1 MRFDR
6 TTLTPP
12 PPPHKKN
19 KQTMPKPVT
28 GAASAS
34 ASAASVGEDSMMAE
48 ARQII
53 AAHDRSEMGEAKQQR
68 SAGAHGKAGNG
79 GPGNKMKKPQAA
91 RRPPNAKPEAGMDDN
106 DAAAKNDT
114 GTARSTDLDQHL
126 QVNAQRNKNST
137 KKGSPASTASSAAQT
152 ARVRNQRQANNTNTN
167 KTRNSSSKNRN
178 RNRIVV
184 DTSGSDAVKAQAAA
198 AAAAAA
204 SASPKSARTDRAVN
218 MVGRVDT
225 ADTSPSNTNGA
236 AHFNDSGEY
245 SGDHSAA
252 TLSTGNKSQRRVQQ
266 QQNSPPLA
274 PTTTTSQALAA
285 ISEAVQLDQQSQ
297 GGTGIHNSG
306 GGKVMDRQSST
317 TTGMTALVSVG
328 DDDNGVLGPARNG
341 VVRGEGTNRSEAGD
355 CGGDDVDDDMSARTG
370 ATGATND
377 DFMRKFVSKP
387 SIDEDDMMSRRSVQ
401 SAPSVS
407 ATVMMNAIDP
417 TRRESQDDDDD
428 DDYDDDSTL
437 NGTLNQDDDGDDD
450 ASSATGLIQAAS
462 KDSNSNMRRRSPPQ
476 TSPDVPPTSKT
487 IRTNKAW
494 NHAKANPNKK
504 NVAVVGEPSP
514 ADASIDR
521 SMAQRSTAT
530 DAALNG
536 EELSGRTYVTDSTES
551 VKEASIAAT
560 ATASSRTSP
569 TKHTSPKVAS
579 QLSVQSAR
587 SPLSSPDSQQS
598 QRQMGSAKAT
608 SPHSIQSAQSPLSSP
623 DSQRSQRQVAANP
636 SADSHDPSIG
646 AVSTLS
652 ALSAGAQSVRSSQS
666 QRSIKQSHS
675 TRSGQS
681 KVPEIDLNADDGS
694 KMTTDTRQLNDK
706 LQSSVDKER
715 KSSRKLENIVGVLG
729 EDDPL
734 SQAIR
739 KVEDGDS
746 TRSGVA
752 AATASAS
759 SQRAGSPRK
768 SAESSRSQLSNSSSA
783 SNRASASDVI
793 AAIASSVDDLN
804 GSSNG
809 ASASDIVAA
818 IASSAE
824 DLDVR
829 TSPSGSLRHGTRL
842 SSNQSVGDG
851 PLRGSGNRSVASV
864 AARTTAS
871 AASRRSEARTA
882 TTVPPTL
889 SPTMSAPYSFSN
901 KDIIQDNIENGGHSG
916 KANDGA
922 RTVDNEP
929 KPMYRGERT
938 FVQRN
943 RKALLLGF
951 GLVAIVAAIAGIAVA
966 ASSKRSSTSSA
977 SDADSFMG
985 TPSPTPFLTLE
996 SVLSTWSPDD
1006 GVAMKALPFSPQGI
1020 AYAWIKADLETLG
1033 YDPNDLSGYDNS
1045 VAAFE
1050 PRRMADRVKTRY
1062 ALSVLNYTFWGGS
1075 GAGVASDT
1083 FDAWSHENDEC
1094 NFARVFCEYDGE
1106 GFGDGLVRVL
1116 DLDEADIPEGSVLPG
1131 EVTMLNDLNALV
1143 FTSTRLGGK
1152 IPDVFSPMQDLR
1164 ILDLDDCVF
1173 TGTVPESI
1181 GTLLNLE
1188 ELRLNDNI
1196 LEGPLPDLFW
1206 NLKFLRVL
1214 ELQKNLFTGT
1224 ISQSIWSLGP
1234 SLEDL
1239 RIGDNELTGTLST
1252 QIGNLRN
1259 LERFWA
1265 YSNQLTGKIP
1275 TQFGQL
1281 SLLNDLAMDDNRFVG
1296 AIPKQLASCPLTE
1309 LWLNTNRLS
1318 SSIPAALG
1326 EIFGLENLYLDENL
1340 LTGTVS
1346 SESAMCIG
1354 EKSFLFFLSLTRFS
1368 AAHSIFHQI
1377 LPTGSF
1383 PAGQFIQLH

>member
-1 MRFDR
+1 
-6 TTLTPP
+6 
-12 PPPHKKN
+12 
-19 KQTMPKPVT
+19 
-28 GAASAS
+28 
-34 ASAASVGEDSMMAE
+34 MAE

-53 AAHDRSEMGEAKQQR
+53 AAHDRSEMGEATKQHFA
-68 SAGAHGKAGNG
+68 SANA
-79 GPGNKMKKPQAA
+79 PGTRKKPQMLVQKQ
-91 RRPPNAKPEAGMDDN
+91 PPKPEAMYN
-106 DAAAKNDT
+106 DAATQNADT
-114 GTARSTDLDQHL
+114 SELDQHL
-126 QVNAQRNKNST
+126 QGNAQRNK
-137 KKGSPASTASSAAQT
+137 KKGSPASAASSAAQT
-152 ARVRNQRQANNTNTN
+152 ARVRNQRQPNNNKTNTNT
-167 KTRNSSSKNRN
+167 RNASSGKNRN

-218 MVGRVDT
+218 MEG
-225 ADTSPSNTNGA
+225 ANTSPSSNANNGA
-236 AHFNDSGEY
+236 AHFNVSGEF

-266 QQNSPPLA
+266 QQGSPPSG
-274 PTTTTSQALAA
+274 PTTTTTASQALAA

-297 GGTGIHNSG
+297 DGIHNQN
-306 GGKVMDRQSST
+306 GGKVVHRQSST
-317 TTGMTALVSVG
+317 TTGITTLVSVG
-328 DDDNGVLGPARNG
+328 DDDLLGSARNG
-341 VVRGEGTNRSEAGD
+341 VVRGEGTNRSVAGD
-355 CGGDDVDDDMSARTG
+355 GDVGIPEADEGGGDVDDDDMSARTG

-387 SIDEDDMMSRRSVQ
+387 SIDDDDTMSRRSVQ

-417 TRRESQDDDDD
+417 TRRESQEYDDDD
-428 DDYDDDSTL
+428 DDDSTL
-437 NGTLNQDDDGDDD
+437 NGTLDQDDD
-450 ASSATGLIQAAS
+450 ASSATDLIQTPS
-462 KDSNSNMRRRSPPQ
+462 RDSNPNVRRSPPQ
-476 TSPDVPPTSKT
+476 ATSDVSPASKMN
-487 IRTNKAW
+487 RMNKAW
-494 NHAKANPNKK
+494 NHAKANPNKQV
-504 NVAVVGEPSP
+504 VAVVGEPIS
-514 ADASIDR
+514 ADASIDG

-536 EELSGRTYVTDSTES
+536 EERSGRTYVTDSTES
-551 VKEASIAAT
+551 VKEASISAAAT

-569 TKHTSPKVAS
+569 AKNTSPKVAS
-579 QLSVQSAR
+579 PLSVQSTR
-587 SPLSSPDSQQS
+587 SPLSSPDSQRS
-598 QRQMGSAKAT
+598 HRQTGSAKVA
-608 SPHSIQSAQSPLSSP
+608 SPHSVQSAQSPLSSP

-652 ALSAGAQSVRSSQS
+652 AVSAGARSVRSSQS

-681 KVPEIDLNADDGS
+681 KVPDIDLNADDGS
-694 KMTTDTRQLNDK
+694 KMMTDTRQLNDK
-706 LQSSVDKER
+706 LRSSVDKER
-715 KSSRKLENIVGVLG
+715 KSSRKLKNIVGVLG

-746 TRSGVA
+746 TRSG
-752 AATASAS
+752 TGTEASAPDPPTANS
-759 SQRAGSPRK
+759 LWK
-768 SAESSRSQLSNSSSA
+768 STDSSRSQLSKSSST

-793 AAIASSVDDLN
+793 AAIASSADDLN

-824 DLDVR
+824 DLNVR
-829 TSPSGSLRHGTRL
+829 TSPSSSLRNGARS

-851 PLRGSGNRSVASV
+851 PLRGSGNRSVAS
-864 AARTTAS
+864 AAAHTTAS
-871 AASRRSEARTA
+871 TVSRRSDARTA
-882 TTVPPTL
+882 ATVPPTL
-889 SPTMSAPYSFSN
+889 SQTMSTPYSFSN
-901 KDIIQDNIENGGHSG
+901 KDIIQDNIENGGQSG
-916 KANDGA
+916 KTNGGA
-922 RTVDNEP
+922 RTFDNEP
-929 KPMYRGERT
+929 KPMYRDERT

-966 ASSKRSSTSSA
+966 ASSKGSSTSNTA
-977 SDADSFMG
+977 DADGSMG
-985 TPSPTPFLTLE
+985 TPAPTPFLTLE
-996 SVLSTWSPDD
+996 SLLSTWSPDG
-1006 GVAMKALPFSPQGI
+1006 GVAMKTLPFSPQGI
-1020 AYAWIKADLETLG
+1020 AYAWIKADLQVLG
-1033 YDPNDLSGYDNS
+1033 YDPDDLSGYDSS
-1045 VAAFE
+1045 VASFE

-1075 GAGVASDT
+1075 GAGVATDT

-1116 DLDEADIPEGSVLPG
+1116 DFDEADIPEGSVLPG
-1131 EVTMLNDLNALV
+1131 EVTMLNDLNVLI

-1196 LEGPLPDLFW
+1196 LEGPLPDIFW

-1265 YSNQLTGKIP
+1265 YTNQLTGKIP

-1346 SESAMCIG
+1346 NWIAV
-1354 EKSFLFFLSLTRFS
+1354 
-1368 AAHSIFHQI
+1368 
-1377 LPTGSF
+1377 
-1383 PAGQFIQLH
+1383 